1 MYNGCANPKGGTEPW
16 CPTVLI
22 DGIYIDGSG
31 KWGLC
36 NMNLSSC
43 KQKGQFTEV
52 GGLMLNFH
60 ETPARYE
67 EAVESC
73 SDIGSRLVEIRDVG
87 TGEQVHT

>member
-1 MYNGCANPKGGTEPW
+1 MHEARCLLHQFICFIA
-16 CPTVLI
+16 
-22 DGIYIDGSG
+22 
-31 KWGLC
+31 
-36 NMNLSSC
+36 
-43 KQKGQFTEV
+43 FTEV

-87 TGEQVHT
+87 TGEQVHKTNQFLSKHTLLHYWIANIVDFFSADC